1 LQSRKERINFRLE
14 NTIAARFADGLGHI
28 TENLI
33 CAEFVCVNFP
43 WRENSPGLLNRAGN
57 FSLRRNNMGMTDP
70 IADMLTR
77 IRNANKARF
86 KTTNVHMSQMN
97 VNIAKVLK
105 KAGYINNYDKVKDE
119 KGQQMLEIILKYPD
133 AKNTVITNIKR
144 ISKPGRRIYVNSDS
158 IPKVLNGLGISI
170 LSTSKGVITDAEARE
185 LNVGGEILCNV
196 W

>member
-1 LQSRKERINFRLE
+1 
-14 NTIAARFADGLGHI
+14 
-28 TENLI
+28 
-33 CAEFVCVNFP
+33 
-43 WRENSPGLLNRAGN
+43 
-57 FSLRRNNMGMTDP
+57 MGMTDP
-70 IADMLTR
+70 IADMITR

-86 KTTNVHMSQMN
+86 KTVNVSMSQMN

-105 KAGYINNYDKVKDE
+105 KTGYISNYDKVKNE

-133 AKNTVITNIKR
+133 AKRTVITNIKR
-144 ISKPGRRIYVNSDS
+144 ISKPGRRVYVPSDS

>member
-1 LQSRKERINFRLE
+1 
-14 NTIAARFADGLGHI
+14 
-28 TENLI
+28 
-33 CAEFVCVNFP
+33 
-43 WRENSPGLLNRAGN
+43 
-57 FSLRRNNMGMTDP
+57 MGMTDP

-86 KTTNVHMSQMN
+86 KTVKVSMSGMN

-105 KAGYINNYDKVKDE
+105 QTGYINNYDKVKND
-119 KGQQMLEIILKYPD
+119 KGRQALEIILKYPD
-133 AKNTVITNIKR
+133 SKRTVITNIKR
-144 ISKPGRRIYVNSDS
+144 VSKPGRRVYVPADS

-170 LSTSKGVITDAEARE
+170 LSTSKGVMTDAEARE

>member
-1 LQSRKERINFRLE
+1 
-14 NTIAARFADGLGHI
+14 
-28 TENLI
+28 
-33 CAEFVCVNFP
+33 
-43 WRENSPGLLNRAGN
+43 
-57 FSLRRNNMGMTDP
+57 MGMTDP

-86 KTTNVHMSQMN
+86 KTVNINMSQMN

-105 KAGYINNYDKVKDE
+105 KAGYVSNYDNVKNE
-119 KGQQMLEIILKYPD
+119 KGQQMIEIILKYPD
-133 AKNTVITNIKR
+133 AKRTVITNIKR
-144 ISKPGRRIYVNSDS
+144 ISKPGRRVYVASDS